1 VAAGFVINGA
11 APCGVQAGHDRGASG
26 YALRIAARVDYHTR
40 VATKA
45 EIIEFFAREF
55 SQSRCTVEEVGNASA
70 TVKQRISADQLRPGG
85 TVSGP
90 VLMAVADVAL
100 YVAILGEIGIV
111 PLTVTTSL
119 NINFLRKPA
128 PDKSVVGV
136 CKLIKVGRSLA
147 VGEVS
152 LYSEGSP
159 DLVAHAVGTYSIPP
173 QRAS

>member
-1 VAAGFVINGA
+1 MASFKAAIV
-11 APCGVQAGHDRGASG
+11 
-26 YALRIAARVDYHTR
+26 
-40 VATKA
+40 
-45 EIIEFFAREF
+45 EFLAREF
-55 SQSRCTVEEVGNASA
+55 PTSRCVVEAVGNASA
-70 TVKQRISADQLRPGG
+70 IISFAVRPEDLRPGG

-90 VLMAVADVAL
+90 VLMSVADIAL

-128 PDKSVVGV
+128 ADKNLVAD

-152 LYSEGSP
+152 LYSQGS
-159 DLVAHAVGTYSIPP
+159 DALVAHAVGTYSIPP
-173 QRAS
+173 RNPAS